1 MNLGLVESAG
11 EDRSLPEKKLARW
24 IQRAYD
30 ADVE

>member
-1 MNLGLVESAG
+1 MNLGLVESAE
-11 EDRSLPEKKLARW
+11 EDRSLAEKLAQW